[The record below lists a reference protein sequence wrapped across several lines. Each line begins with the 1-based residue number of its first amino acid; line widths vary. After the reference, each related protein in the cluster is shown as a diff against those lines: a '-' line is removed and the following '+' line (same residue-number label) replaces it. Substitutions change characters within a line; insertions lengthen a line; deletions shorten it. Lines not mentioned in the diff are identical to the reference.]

1 MILFPNSDITIF
13 NKYYNKDLER
23 DCYKRTVIKD
33 VDWQEKIE
41 SDLQDKGL
49 KVETNVNIFLDKEN
63 YISPKKFRALDT
75 KERDKYFTLDVGDYI
90 VKGIVSQ
97 EINSFTELEKNFEDA
112 VSILGV
118 SKCSE
123 HFEVMCK

>member
-63 YISPKKFRALDT
+63 YISPKKFRGLDT
-75 KERDKYFTLDVGDYI
+75 TERDKYFTLDVGDYI